1 MNKTD
6 KEEKG
11 ILAAVMHE
19 TSLAPILVENTDKSL
34 FSDHRNQLIFEE
46 IKKLYKDGKFFEFL
60 ILTDRLS
67 GKVSAGYMS
76 SVMTEGLTHYTY
88 KYLMNDLIK
97 YINVLKEERANEK
110 ILREIGRQAEEP
122 ITDLDE
128 IKKIIAEGKPLNTEI
143 ETGNV
148 EDCFEELNQLG
159 DKNKG
164 LTLGFPTL
172 DRSIGGLRHGE
183 VLLFMARTTVG
194 KTFWALNVAWHLAS
208 HTQEKIAVFS
218 LEMPK
223 VSILERMTQIIY
235 SLGRKEALEKLK
247 TDKKIKPQIE
257 DKLRNIKIYTQSY
270 SVNEIELKIEEEGIK
285 IAFIDF
291 LDLLG
296 GESSKDK
303 SRYEKTSD
311 LIIEVKRMAKR
322 QDALLIPLHQ
332 LSRGAIDGSIPVK
345 LTMARDSGVVEEVSD
360 FIIGAWRPEI
370 GYDDKAKIPED
381 MKNRMFLGLLKN
393 KRGPTKI
400 IASFFDHGETGT
412 GKIREIEWKGNYIE
426 E

>member
-1 MNKTD
+1 MIQT
-6 KEEKG
+6 EKAV
-11 ILAAVMHE
+11 LAAVIQDN
-19 TSLAPILVENTDKSL
+19 SLLPILLSNADNSL
-34 FSDHRNQLIFEE
+34 FSYSDNE
-46 IKKLYKDGKFFEFL
+46 IVFREIEKLHQEGQFFDL
-60 ILTDRLS
+60 VILTDKLS
-67 GKVSAGYMS
+67 GKIQAPFTYLC
-76 SVMTEGLTHYTY
+76 SVMECLTHSNI
-88 KYLMNDLIK
+88 KFLLGDLKLYLNT
-97 YINVLKEERANEK
+97 LKRERAKEKLVVQMNKLTNEG
-110 ILREIGRQAEEP
+110 IF
-122 ITDLDE
+122 DLDE
-128 IKKIIAEGKPLNTEI
+128 AKRIISESEIIGAET
-143 ETGNV
+143 ETGSI
-148 EDCFEELNQLG
+148 EDCFKELDEISG
-159 DKNKG
+159 KNKG
-164 LTLGFPTL
+164 INLGFPTL
-172 DRSIGGLRHGE
+172 DRSIGSLRYGE

-208 HTQEKIAVFS
+208 HTQEKIAIFS

-223 VSILERMTQIIY
+223 VSILERMIQIIY
-235 SLGRKEALEKLK
+235 SLGREEALEKLK

-270 SVNEIELKIEEEGIK
+270 SVNEVELKIREEGIK

-291 LDLLG
+291 LDLLE
-296 GESSKDK
+296 GEYSRDK

-332 LSRGAIDGSIPVK
+332 LSRGAIDGSIPVR

-370 GYDDKAKIPED
+370 GYDNKAKIPED

-393 KRGPTKI
+393 KRGPTKTI
-400 IASFFDHGETGT
+400 VNFFDHGETGT
-412 GKIREIEWKGNYIE
+412 GKIREIEWKGNHIE